1 MATHSYNATGS
12 YYVYLTATSDSGCKA
27 TNATPTIV
35 NIHPKPVVKFVLPT
49 SVCLPLAAQ
58 FTDTSKIADGTES
71 QFTHLW
77 SFGEPATG
85 FNNYATG
92 KPLTVAT
99 HTYTASGNYGVVLR
113 IMSKDYCIDSSVQT
127 LAASAIH
134 NQPHADY
141 IVNTT
146 NKDTPTVCLGTPITF
161 KDASIGTTKSYWIW
175 GDEGLTTYLGSTP
188 PPHLFSPSGSYY
200 GIHFIDNGFGCRSD
214 TADFLTIIDS
224 FPVINGGE
232 KYILQGSS
240 ALLTPYISGA
250 ASVLW
255 TPIIPSG
262 LINDYLD
269 YNDIE
274 TPLCSPL
281 DSVVYRIDAKSVSG
295 CTAPPAYF
303 AVKLFSEP
311 NIPNVFSP
319 NGDGINDTWDITAL
333 QYFVGSTVQVF
344 NRGGQLVFNS
354 LGYSRPWK
362 GTDVSGSPLPV
373 GVYYYIIKPGF
384 GLQPRSGSVTIL
396 R

>member
-1 MATHSYNATGS
+1 
-12 YYVYLTATSDSGCKA
+12 
-27 TNATPTIV
+27 
-35 NIHPKPVVKFVLPT
+35 
-49 SVCLPLAAQ
+49 
-58 FTDTSKIADGTES
+58 
-71 QFTHLW
+71 
-77 SFGEPATG
+77 
-85 FNNYATG
+85 
-92 KPLTVAT
+92 
-99 HTYTASGNYGVVLR
+99 
-113 IMSKDYCIDSSVQT
+113 
-127 LAASAIH
+127 
-134 NQPHADY
+134 
-141 IVNTT
+141 
-146 NKDTPTVCLGTPITF
+146 
-161 KDASIGTTKSYWIW
+161 
-175 GDEGLTTYLGSTP
+175 
-188 PPHLFSPSGSYY
+188 
-200 GIHFIDNGFGCRSD
+200 
-214 TADFLTIIDS
+214 
-224 FPVINGGE
+224 
-232 KYILQGSS
+232 LQGSS